1 MYTGIYRVPF
11 ISHQRKKRMTHS
23 PLPLETVVVH
33 AKKEC
38 SNEWAN
44 TPPATESTIAP
55 GKVKCQSA
63 RVIFDLIFDGER
75 GGQRGGWT
83 HA

>member
-1 MYTGIYRVPF
+1 MAL
-11 ISHQRKKRMTHS
+11 ISNHRMQRKKQS
-23 PLPLETVVVH
+23 PLVLEKVVVH

-75 GGQRGGWT
+75 GGQRDGWT